1 MTKYRNRKTVVD
13 GITFDSAAEA
23 RRWEVLRML
32 ERTGAIS
39 GLERAVSF
47 PLAVQGVEVGKYV
60 ADFVYYWPNRERVI
74 EDVKGVQTAVFRLK
88 ARIMAAQGMP
98 VTIYKGGKSTLLDFQ
113 PKRKKRGKEK

>member
-1 MTKYRNRKTVVD
+1 MSKYRNRKTVVD

-32 ERTGAIS
+32 ERTGAVS

-47 PLAVQGVEVGKYV
+47 PLYVQCVEVGRYV
-60 ADFVYYWPNRERVI
+60 ADFVYFWPNRDRVI

-98 VTIYKGGKSTLLDFQ
+98 ITIYKGGESTLLDFQ
-113 PKRKKRGKEK
+113 PKRKKGKE

>member
-1 MTKYRNRKTVVD
+1 MSKYRNRKTVVD

-32 ERTGAIS
+32 ERTGAVS

-47 PLAVQGVEVGKYV
+47 PLYVHCVEVGRYV
-60 ADFVYYWPNRERVI
+60 ADFVYFWPNRDRVI

-113 PKRKKRGKEK
+113 PKRKKGKE